1 MRWFKALVVFL
12 LFYVA
17 FAMRQGYTSAQEPKR
32 WFSGDTLWLEIDSMI
47 KFEPHHQDTSLF
59 RWEPPIEIGVH
70 GELHHSM
77 PSGGEQVI
85 KFEYEIPYWSIYRRS
100 FKLWGITFSTGQP
113 SPFAPYPAQNEQDAS
128 VLSFPIPKPR

>member
-1 MRWFKALVVFL
+1 
-12 LFYVA
+12 
-17 FAMRQGYTSAQEPKR
+17 
-32 WFSGDTLWLEIDSMI
+32 
-47 KFEPHHQDTSLF
+47 
-59 RWEPPIEIGVH
+59 H

-128 VLSFPIPKPR
+128 VLSFPMPKPR